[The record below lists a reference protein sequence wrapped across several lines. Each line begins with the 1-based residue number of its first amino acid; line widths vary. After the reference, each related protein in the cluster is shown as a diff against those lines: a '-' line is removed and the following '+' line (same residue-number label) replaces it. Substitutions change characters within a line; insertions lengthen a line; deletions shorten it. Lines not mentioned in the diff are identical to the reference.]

1 MTTLPDLWT
10 KIGDI
15 QDVEA
20 LQLVHRLVRSEMT
33 IVEAQ
38 LAQLQQVD
46 RAIEEKMKEMED
58 LAGNKGS
65 KTSKKK

>member
-20 LQLVHRLVRSEMT
+20 LRLVHRLVRSEMT